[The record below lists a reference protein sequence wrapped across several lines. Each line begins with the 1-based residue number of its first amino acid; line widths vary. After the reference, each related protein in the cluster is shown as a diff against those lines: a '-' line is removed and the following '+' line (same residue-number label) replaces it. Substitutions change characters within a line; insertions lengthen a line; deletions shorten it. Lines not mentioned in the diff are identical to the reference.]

1 MSDNR
6 AMSNERP
13 DDAPASGSNP
23 ARVPA
28 FLPGIKPQNS
38 LNFEGNKLEHWPL
51 WKQQW
56 ANYVVI
62 SRLDTQ
68 SQDYQTAML
77 LNSIGTDALK
87 VFNGFVFA
95 PNETRDVSNIL
106 RKFDEHIIGQLNE
119 TYERY
124 RFNCRNQTPGE
135 AVDAFITALRNLAKN
150 CNFCECMRESL
161 LRDRVIMG
169 ILDSDLRKRLLQ
181 MPDLTI
187 NLCIDMCRAY
197 EATETRMR
205 YMEGSSQ
212 VEVHTV
218 KPTRPSAHSTKG
230 KMRGQ
235 PRKQAKCRFCG
246 KTHEMTKESCP
257 AWGKLCSKCN
267 GRNHFAI
274 VCQNK
279 GRVHVVNAERQD
291 DNAYELLNGV
301 TTVNNVKPEKAESP
315 SKPLIFAEM
324 CIDGKRIKFQV
335 DSGASVNLIPAC
347 HIGEAELSR
356 PTKVLQMWDKS
367 LKTPLGECR
376 VKMINPA
383 NNKKYAVLFTVVNE
397 DLMPVLGASA
407 SQQMGLITVNRA
419 NIRQVT
425 ATNREADI
433 LEKYKDVFNDDVG
446 HFPGKAHLEV
456 DATVKPVITPAR
468 KIPFALRPRLKDE
481 LDQLTEKGV
490 IAPVNE
496 PTEWV
501 SALALATK
509 KSGELRICIDPR
521 PLNKALRREH
531 YKLPTL
537 DDVLPE
543 LSKARII
550 TTVDLKS
557 GYWHVELDEESSK
570 LTTFATPHG
579 RFRWLRLPF
588 GTNVSAEIFAKRL
601 HDCVHDLPG
610 LICVA
615 DDIMVYGVGSTDE
628 EAMIDHDVKLEKLL
642 QRCLDIGIRLNASKM
657 KLRQR
662 SVTFLGH
669 IITKDGLMADP
680 AKIEAIRD
688 MPCPTDVA
696 GVQRLNG
703 FVNYLAKFLP
713 GLSDVMEPIRQLT
726 KTDVP
731 WNWSKTQEDAFEAM
745 KRLVSEA
752 PVLRFYDPDKELS
765 IQCDASQT
773 GLGAAL
779 LQDGQPLAFV
789 SRALTDTETRYAQ
802 LEKEM
807 LAVVWSIE
815 KFDQYTYG
823 RRVNMISDHKPLE
836 SIMKKALA
844 NAPKRLQ
851 GMMMRLQKYDINLI
865 YVPGKHL
872 LLADTLSR
880 AYRPTTDGRHDDF
893 EHVHAL
899 QYMAMTDSRLEAIR
913 VATEADEVMTALK
926 QIILKGWPDERIH
939 APPLVQI
946 YFAFR
951 DELAIHDGIVFRGER
966 VVVPASQRSVLK
978 EKIHSSHLG
987 IDGCLR
993 RAKECLF
1000 WPNMTSEIREYIS
1013 TCSICRTY
1021 ETANQRE
1028 TLMSHDIP
1036 DRPWAKVG
1044 TDLFAKDG
1052 RDYLITVDYYSNFW
1066 EVDLLPST
1074 ESTMV
1079 INKLK
1084 NHFARYGIP
1093 DTIVSDGGPQYVS
1106 HEFAKFCKSWDIIH
1120 VTSSPY
1126 NSKANGKTESAVK
1139 TCKQIMR
1146 KSKDACSDPYLAI
1159 LDHRNTPSQGFLSS
1173 PAQRLMSRRTKTLLP
1188 TASALLR
1195 PEVVDARH
1203 TERDMKRSQTQQ
1215 ATYYNKRASDS
1226 TLLGQAT
1233 PLTGLSNKV
1242 LLLA

>member
-1 MSDNR
+1 MS
-6 AMSNERP
+6 AYT
-13 DDAPASGSNP
+13 
-23 ARVPA
+23 
-28 FLPGIKPQNS
+28 FKPRNDINSFRQKTFTNS
-38 LNFEGNKLEHWPL
+38 LGGAMAPL
-51 WKQQW
+51 
-56 ANYVVI
+56 
-62 SRLDTQ
+62 
-68 SQDYQTAML
+68 
-77 LNSIGTDALK
+77 
-87 VFNGFVFA
+87 A
-95 PNETRDVSNIL
+95 P
-106 RKFDEHIIGQLNE
+106 
-119 TYERY
+119 
-124 RFNCRNQTPGE
+124 PG
-135 AVDAFITALRNLAKN
+135 
-150 CNFCECMRESL
+150 
-161 LRDRVIMG
+161 
-169 ILDSDLRKRLLQ
+169 
-181 MPDLTI
+181 
-187 NLCIDMCRAY
+187 Y
-197 EATETRMR
+197 AT
-205 YMEGSSQ
+205 
-212 VEVHTV
+212 V
-218 KPTRPSAHSTKG
+218 
-230 KMRGQ
+230 
-235 PRKQAKCRFCG
+235 
-246 KTHEMTKESCP
+246 
-257 AWGKLCSKCN
+257 
-267 GRNHFAI
+267 

-279 GRVHVVNAERQD
+279 GRVHVVNVERQD
-291 DNAYELLNGV
+291 GNAYELLNGV

-315 SKPLIFAEM
+315 SKPLKFAEM

-383 NNKKYAVLFTVVNE
+383 NNKKYAVLFTVVDE

-433 LEKYKDVFNDDVG
+433 LEKYKDVLNDDVG

-496 PTEWV
+496 PT
-501 SALALATK
+501 
-509 KSGELRICIDPR
+509 
-521 PLNKALRREH
+521 
-531 YKLPTL
+531 
-537 DDVLPE
+537 
-543 LSKARII
+543 
-550 TTVDLKS
+550 
-557 GYWHVELDEESSK
+557 
-570 LTTFATPHG
+570 
-579 RFRWLRLPF
+579 
-588 GTNVSAEIFAKRL
+588 
-601 HDCVHDLPG
+601 
-610 LICVA
+610 
-615 DDIMVYGVGSTDE
+615 
-628 EAMIDHDVKLEKLL
+628 
-642 QRCLDIGIRLNASKM
+642 
-657 KLRQR
+657 
-662 SVTFLGH
+662 
-669 IITKDGLMADP
+669 
-680 AKIEAIRD
+680 
-688 MPCPTDVA
+688 
-696 GVQRLNG
+696 
-703 FVNYLAKFLP
+703 
-713 GLSDVMEPIRQLT
+713 
-726 KTDVP
+726 
-731 WNWSKTQEDAFEAM
+731 
-745 KRLVSEA
+745 
-752 PVLRFYDPDKELS
+752 
-765 IQCDASQT
+765 
-773 GLGAAL
+773 
-779 LQDGQPLAFV
+779 
-789 SRALTDTETRYAQ
+789 
-802 LEKEM
+802 
-807 LAVVWSIE
+807 
-815 KFDQYTYG
+815 
-823 RRVNMISDHKPLE
+823 
-836 SIMKKALA
+836 
-844 NAPKRLQ
+844 
-851 GMMMRLQKYDINLI
+851 
-865 YVPGKHL
+865 
-872 LLADTLSR
+872 
-880 AYRPTTDGRHDDF
+880 

-1021 ETANQRE
+1021 EKAYQRE

-1126 NSKANGKTESAVK
+1126 NSKAN
-1139 TCKQIMR
+1139 
-1146 KSKDACSDPYLAI
+1146 
-1159 LDHRNTPSQGFLSS
+1159 
-1173 PAQRLMSRRTKTLLP
+1173 
-1188 TASALLR
+1188 
-1195 PEVVDARH
+1195 
-1203 TERDMKRSQTQQ
+1203 
-1215 ATYYNKRASDS
+1215 
-1226 TLLGQAT
+1226 
-1233 PLTGLSNKV
+1233 
-1242 LLLA
+1242 

>member
-6 AMSNERP
+6 AMSHERP

-28 FLPGIKPQNS
+28 FLSGIKPPNS

-62 SRLDTQ
+62 SRLDAQ

-95 PNETRDVSNIL
+95 PNEARDVSNII

-197 EATETRMR
+197 EATENRMR
-205 YMEGSSQ
+205 YMEGSPQ

-218 KPTRPSAHSTKG
+218 KPTHPSAHSTKG

-235 PRKQAKCRFCG
+235 QRKQVKCRFCG

-279 GRVHVVNAERQD
+279 GRVHVVDAERHD

-324 CIDGKRIKFQV
+324 CIDGKRVKFQV

-383 NNKKYAVLFTVVNE
+383 NNKKYAVLFTVVDE

-521 PLNKALRREH
+521 PLNKALRRETCH
-531 YKLPTL
+531 
-537 DDVLPE
+537 
-543 LSKARII
+543 AR
-550 TTVDLKS
+550 
-557 GYWHVELDEESSK
+557 
-570 LTTFATPHG
+570 
-579 RFRWLRLPF
+579 
-588 GTNVSAEIFAKRL
+588 
-601 HDCVHDLPG
+601 
-610 LICVA
+610 
-615 DDIMVYGVGSTDE
+615 
-628 EAMIDHDVKLEKLL
+628 
-642 QRCLDIGIRLNASKM
+642 
-657 KLRQR
+657 
-662 SVTFLGH
+662 
-669 IITKDGLMADP
+669 
-680 AKIEAIRD
+680 
-688 MPCPTDVA
+688 
-696 GVQRLNG
+696 
-703 FVNYLAKFLP
+703 
-713 GLSDVMEPIRQLT
+713 
-726 KTDVP
+726 
-731 WNWSKTQEDAFEAM
+731 
-745 KRLVSEA
+745 
-752 PVLRFYDPDKELS
+752 
-765 IQCDASQT
+765 QT
-773 GLGAAL
+773 
-779 LQDGQPLAFV
+779 
-789 SRALTDTETRYAQ
+789 
-802 LEKEM
+802 
-807 LAVVWSIE
+807 
-815 KFDQYTYG
+815 
-823 RRVNMISDHKPLE
+823 
-836 SIMKKALA
+836 
-844 NAPKRLQ
+844 
-851 GMMMRLQKYDINLI
+851 
-865 YVPGKHL
+865 
-872 LLADTLSR
+872 
-880 AYRPTTDGRHDDF
+880 
-893 EHVHAL
+893 
-899 QYMAMTDSRLEAIR
+899 
-913 VATEADEVMTALK
+913 
-926 QIILKGWPDERIH
+926 
-939 APPLVQI
+939 
-946 YFAFR
+946 
-951 DELAIHDGIVFRGER
+951 
-966 VVVPASQRSVLK
+966 
-978 EKIHSSHLG
+978 
-987 IDGCLR
+987 
-993 RAKECLF
+993 
-1000 WPNMTSEIREYIS
+1000 
-1013 TCSICRTY
+1013 
-1021 ETANQRE
+1021 
-1028 TLMSHDIP
+1028 
-1036 DRPWAKVG
+1036 
-1044 TDLFAKDG
+1044 
-1052 RDYLITVDYYSNFW
+1052 
-1066 EVDLLPST
+1066 
-1074 ESTMV
+1074 
-1079 INKLK
+1079 
-1084 NHFARYGIP
+1084 
-1093 DTIVSDGGPQYVS
+1093 
-1106 HEFAKFCKSWDIIH
+1106 
-1120 VTSSPY
+1120 
-1126 NSKANGKTESAVK
+1126 
-1139 TCKQIMR
+1139 
-1146 KSKDACSDPYLAI
+1146 
-1159 LDHRNTPSQGFLSS
+1159 
-1173 PAQRLMSRRTKTLLP
+1173 
-1188 TASALLR
+1188 
-1195 PEVVDARH
+1195 
-1203 TERDMKRSQTQQ
+1203 
-1215 ATYYNKRASDS
+1215 
-1226 TLLGQAT
+1226 
-1233 PLTGLSNKV
+1233 
-1242 LLLA
+1242 